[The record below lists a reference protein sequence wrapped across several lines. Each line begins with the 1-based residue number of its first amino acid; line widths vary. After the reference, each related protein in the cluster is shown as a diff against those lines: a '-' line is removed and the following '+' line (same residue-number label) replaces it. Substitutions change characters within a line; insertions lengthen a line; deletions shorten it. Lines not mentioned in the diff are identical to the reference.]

1 MNRGT
6 PKINKYG
13 FKQTKKAIII
23 IPIPIFD
30 FISDL
35 GKISHN
41 NRITHTSVCYILY
54 VIHSNLINLSGFLS
68 FVTDL
73 LLLVCVLVTWQEF
86 IE

>member
-1 MNRGT
+1 
-6 PKINKYG
+6 
-13 FKQTKKAIII
+13 
-23 IPIPIFD
+23 
-30 FISDL
+30 
-35 GKISHN
+35 
-41 NRITHTSVCYILY
+41 VCYILY